1 MPPSARS
8 ACPSRVSS
16 TPSSARFLS
25 HSLLT
30 SEPQVPLDTHVLESG
45 PERRCPTRNGLP
57 LLSAAAGPMVRADGR
72 VRASDRPSAG
82 HRARRDRDARHRTA
96 ETWPIGSR
104 QALERRAQARGRPA
118 LGSRG
123 ESVELVSCELGLPI
137 FKLDPWRRKAASAV
151 DGALNQREAEAVST
165 VRAAAIQRIGERDV
179 ELALM
184 AQAAS
189 PSTASPA
196 AFGGSATPAA
206 CPAPASPPPKC
217 RRWSALLPPPRWR
230 ALGRNRPSR
239 LPVLAQHDRML
250 RRKLLYT
257 GVDARQAAGGA
268 GRAEACAG
276 DGGREQAGTPRR
288 WTWLR
293 KWLAAR

>member
-30 SEPQVPLDTHVLESG
+30 SEPRDPLDTHVLESG

-57 LLSAAAGPMVRADGR
+57 LLCAAAGPIVRADGR

-189 PSTASPA
+189 PSTASPRHSA
-196 AFGGSATPAA
+196 GRPRSRRAPRQPLRRPSADAGVRYSRHPAGAHWAETGHPGSPCWRSTTECCGGSCSTPGLTRG
-206 CPAPASPPPKC
+206 K
-217 RRWSALLPPPRWR
+217 RLVALVGQKR
-230 ALGRNRPSR
+230 AL
-239 LPVLAQHDRML
+239 AM
-250 RRKLLYT
+250 
-257 GVDARQAAGGA
+257 AAGN
-268 GRAEACAG
+268 R
-276 DGGREQAGTPRR
+276 
-288 WTWLR
+288 
-293 KWLAAR
+293 

>member
-1 MPPSARS
+1 
-8 ACPSRVSS
+8 
-16 TPSSARFLS
+16 
-25 HSLLT
+25 
-30 SEPQVPLDTHVLESG
+30 
-45 PERRCPTRNGLP
+45 
-57 LLSAAAGPMVRADGR
+57 MVRADGR

-151 DGALNQREAEAVST
+151 DGAFNQREAEAVST
-165 VRAAAIQRIGERDV
+165 VRAAAIQRIGERGV

-257 GVDARQAAGGA
+257 GVTRGKRLVALVGQKRALAMAAGNRREPGA
-268 GRAEACAG
+268 GRG
-276 DGGREQAGTPRR
+276 SGSG
-288 WTWLR
+288 LR
-293 KWLAAR
+293 PGE

>member
-1 MPPSARS
+1 MPPGARS

-30 SEPQVPLDTHVLESG
+30 SEPRVPLDTHVLESG

-57 LLSAAAGPMVRADGR
+57 LLCAAAGPMVRADGR

-165 VRAAAIQRIGERDV
+165 VRAAAH
-179 ELALM
+179 
-184 AQAAS
+184 
-189 PSTASPA
+189 TAHRRTRRRARADGPGGLPVNGQPA

-257 GVDARQAAGGA
+257 GVTRGKRLVALVGQKRALAMAAGNRREPGA
-268 GRAEACAG
+268 GRG
-276 DGGREQAGTPRR
+276 SGSG
-288 WTWLR
+288 LR
-293 KWLAAR
+293 PGE